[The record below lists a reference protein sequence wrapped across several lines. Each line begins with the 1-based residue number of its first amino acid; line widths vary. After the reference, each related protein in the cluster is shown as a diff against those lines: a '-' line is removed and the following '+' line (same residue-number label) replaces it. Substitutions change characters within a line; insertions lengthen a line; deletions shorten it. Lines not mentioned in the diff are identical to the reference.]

1 MAIREAEGS
10 GAKERSSR
18 RTRTRTR
25 TDAADKRHHGEERC
39 RTILLPSAATARA
52 RSQSQHLKFPK
63 TPARPPRRRHTFL
76 LTPHWLAGRDRMN
89 ATPAIQSASWLNSL
103 SLSWAKTARSVVFVE
118 RANKISRAKSEKA
131 DRRSSAALPRQR
143 LRQTVRSPAPE
154 LDERV
159 KGRSEI
165 EAALSDRGPGFLPFM

>member
-1 MAIREAEGS
+1 MSNDFTPLCCDR
-10 GAKERSSR
+10 
-18 RTRTRTR
+18 
-25 TDAADKRHHGEERC
+25 
-39 RTILLPSAATARA
+39 ARA
-52 RSQSQHLKFPK
+52 QSVSTSQVSQD
-63 TPARPPRRRHTFL
+63 ARPPASTATHL
-76 LTPHWLAGRDRMN
+76 LTHSSLTTDWLAGRGRMN

-103 SLSWAKTARSVVFVE
+103 SLSLSLSWAKTERSVVFVE